1 MTLHIL
7 VLNAIQVVSDP
18 KSMLTPADNVAD
30 AHVLAIENLLSSK
43 SAAGQ
48 VIHIT
53 NDQPVTFRDFM
64 LAVWAQFDHV
74 PSTTIRIPGS
84 LAYVMGFLSE
94 CKGLLSG
101 RPGALS
107 RGSVQDG
114 ILTRYASQKKAKEIL
129 GYRPRVPL
137 WDAVAISC
145 RVSSNLT

>member
-1 MTLHIL
+1 MLIL
-7 VLNAIQVVSDP
+7 
-18 KSMLTPADNVAD
+18 TDNVAD

-48 VIHIT
+48 IIHIT

-84 LAYVMGFLSE
+84 LAYMMGFLSE
-94 CKGLLSG
+94 CKGWLFG
-101 RPGALS
+101 KPGALS
-107 RGSVQDG
+107 RGSVKDAMA
-114 ILTRYASQKKAKEIL
+114 TRYASQKKAREIL

-137 WDAVAISC
+137 WEAVIISC
-145 RVSSNLT
+145 SVSDRIVWPSLVG